1 MSKLAQAKTDLR
13 FFQKM
18 VSENERRL
26 SYWFISDRE
35 RKNTEKELKQLKRL
49 IEYTENYISKLKS
62 EKNPDVGQG
71 KTGIL

>member
-35 RKNTEKELKQLKRL
+35 RKNTEKELKQLRNCLKIICDSLRL
-49 IEYTENYISKLKS
+49 IQTRI
-62 EKNPDVGQG
+62 
-71 KTGIL
+71 

>member
-26 SYWFISDRE
+26 SYRFIPDRDRSE
-35 RKNTEKELKQLKRL
+35 TEKELKQLKRL
-49 IEYTENYISKLKS
+49 IEYTENYIKS
-62 EKNPDVGQG
+62 IENVNNIKY
-71 KTGIL
+71 TEI

>member
-26 SYWFISDRE
+26 SYWFITDLDS
-35 RKNTEKELKQLKRL
+35 KNTEKELKQLKRL
-49 IEYTENYISKLKS
+49 VQYTESYISKLKS
-62 EKNPDVGQG
+62 EK
-71 KTGIL
+71 TLTF

>member
-26 SYWFISDRE
+26 SYWFISDRD

-49 IEYTENYISKLKS
+49 VQYTENYISKLKS
-62 EKNPDVGQG
+62 EKNPDFLGSG
-71 KTGIL
+71 

>member
-26 SYWFISDRE
+26 SYWFIPDRE
-35 RKNTEKELKQLKRL
+35 RSKAEKELKQLKRL
-49 IEYTENYISKLKS
+49 VTYTENYIAKIQKP
-62 EKNPDVGQG
+62 NV
-71 KTGIL
+71 

>member
-26 SYWFISDRE
+26 SYRFIPDRE

-49 IEYTENYISKLKS
+49 VQYTENYISKLKS
-62 EKNPDVGQG
+62 EK
-71 KTGIL
+71 TLTF